1 MRLTLCAAVAL
12 VFGAAAFF
20 IVQSE
25 QQIGDERARSQAFDR
40 ASREVGESLARARS
54 AQQAY
59 VAEGQD
65 AAFWIPEVAKSLDAA
80 RAGIDQLRESARD
93 AEIDAMLE
101 GANGGLA
108 ELRDID
114 RRAREYLTGG
124 QALMAADVVF
134 AEGAE
139 SAAVVTR
146 QVQAASLADSQAVE
160 AFESRRRRVQLA
172 SLGGAGLVA
181 IVIVAFLATG
191 RTSRVVDD
199 SPARLADAVGSGF
212 SRTGVT
218 ENDTSDVRRTSSQPL
233 ADRISMAAAI
243 CTDFGRVT
251 KSDDLPPL
259 MARIAEALQATGLIV
274 WIGDATGGELRPAI
288 AHGYSPAALTRLPA
302 IPATAD
308 NAAAAAYRTGTPQI
322 VRPRT
327 QEDSGALVAPL
338 LAASGCIGALT
349 VEVARGVPIAD
360 ELRALAAVFAAQL
373 ATVVAPSTALT
384 KDFSIRSA
392 SA

>member
-1 MRLTLCAAVAL
+1 
-12 VFGAAAFF
+12 
-20 IVQSE
+20 
-25 QQIGDERARSQAFDR
+25 
-40 ASREVGESLARARS
+40 
-54 AQQAY
+54 
-59 VAEGQD
+59 
-65 AAFWIPEVAKSLDAA
+65 
-80 RAGIDQLRESARD
+80 
-93 AEIDAMLE
+93 
-101 GANGGLA
+101 
-108 ELRDID
+108 
-114 RRAREYLTGG
+114 
-124 QALMAADVVF
+124 
-134 AEGAE
+134 
-139 SAAVVTR
+139 
-146 QVQAASLADSQAVE
+146 
-160 AFESRRRRVQLA
+160 
-172 SLGGAGLVA
+172 
-181 IVIVAFLATG
+181 
-191 RTSRVVDD
+191 
-199 SPARLADAVGSGF
+199 
-212 SRTGVT
+212 
-218 ENDTSDVRRTSSQPL
+218 
-233 ADRISMAAAI
+233 
-243 CTDFGRVT
+243 
-251 KSDDLPPL
+251 